1 MFNVRILSQEQIKSI
16 VNIRDAVD
24 AVEKVY
30 VLKAEGKTSV
40 WPLVT
45 YDFEVGVSDMDIK
58 SGYIGEIEIYGMK
71 AVSYF
76 SKNIKLGLPN
86 LIGVLVVYDAK
97 TGVPLGVLD
106 AGYITCLR
114 TGAAGALGIKY
125 LAREDASC
133 LTMVGAG
140 KQALYQ
146 MAAALVVRPAIN
158 HINIYDGLD
167 FDNSVKVAENA
178 VEMLADLGVDASRV
192 KFEAV
197 ADLKTAVENSD
208 IIVTTTPSRA
218 PIVMNEWVKPGTHF
232 SCVGSDVSGKQEIDE
247 NIIPRMRVYV
257 DDRNQCIKVGEI
269 ETAIKKNLITPD
281 DIIGELGEV
290 ILGRVPSRNS
300 EEEITLYDTTG
311 IAIQDLIT
319 AKKILDIAEEKGI
332 GTIVDI

>member
-16 VNIRDAVD
+16 VNIQDAID

-30 VLKAEGKTSV
+30 ALKASGKTSV

-76 SKNIKLGLPN
+76 SQNIKIGLPN

-125 LAREDASC
+125 LAREDASH
-133 LTMVGAG
+133 LTMIGAG

-146 MAAALVVRPAIN
+146 MVRQPPFLHALPQLLQVLSA
-158 HINIYDGLD
+158 
-167 FDNSVKVAENA
+167 
-178 VEMLADLGVDASRV
+178 
-192 KFEAV
+192 
-197 ADLKTAVENSD
+197 
-208 IIVTTTPSRA
+208 
-218 PIVMNEWVKPGTHF
+218 
-232 SCVGSDVSGKQEIDE
+232 
-247 NIIPRMRVYV
+247 RMRY
-257 DDRNQCIKVGEI
+257 
-269 ETAIKKNLITPD
+269 
-281 DIIGELGEV
+281 
-290 ILGRVPSRNS
+290 S
-300 EEEITLYDTTG
+300 
-311 IAIQDLIT
+311 
-319 AKKILDIAEEKGI
+319 
-332 GTIVDI
+332 